1 MVHDNTTHQTTLLS
15 GVTSV
20 EMSENRPNIFFDVGM
35 SHFENYVVCDMQ
47 NFRRF
52 ARMLEEHMLALEA
65 AFVRR
70 VDASPELGALE
81 EALTDQEYEAFLLEI
96 VQMFAVS
103 GPKDSMPDELKKAIV
118 VAVKMHHYLK
128 EAQRGGYVTIVKGF
142 FPTWFGWSCIITG
155 LVNAPQHNGMRC
167 VMQESNEVTG
177 RWKVMLQSGQ
187 VLAVKEQNLTQVWDT
202 S

>member
-1 MVHDNTTHQTTLLS
+1 
-15 GVTSV
+15 
-20 EMSENRPNIFFDVGM
+20 MSENQPNLFFWVGM
-35 SHFENYVVCDMQ
+35 SHFQNCVVCDMQ

-52 ARMLEEHMLALEA
+52 ARMLEGHMLALEA

-70 VDASPELGALE
+70 VDASPELSALE
-81 EALTDQEYEAFLLEI
+81 EALTDPEYEAFFLEI

-118 VAVKMHHYLK
+118 VGVKMHHYLK

-167 VMQESNEVTG
+167 VMQEFNEVTG

-187 VLAVKEQNLTQVWDT
+187 VLAVKQQNLTQVWDT